1 MNVYDFDGTIYDGDS
16 GKDLVKYALKK
27 YPFLVIKCLKKSKA
41 LNKACSQGLV
51 SFEQVK
57 EELFSFIFKIN
68 NYPKFLNEFV
78 DSHMNKIKAL
88 YKSRHDENDVIV
100 SASCDI
106 WIDLFAKRL
115 GVKNVIATRL
125 DVSGKII
132 GINCKGM
139 EKVRR
144 LNESLPNIPIIE
156 AYSDEKSDEYLLRMA
171 QKGYVVEG
179 NRIIPYV
186 EGYKFKK

>member
-1 MNVYDFDGTIYDGDS
+1 
-16 GKDLVKYALKK
+16 
-27 YPFLVIKCLKKSKA
+27 
-41 LNKACSQGLV
+41 
-51 SFEQVK
+51 
-57 EELFSFIFKIN
+57 
-68 NYPKFLNEFV
+68 
-78 DSHMNKIKAL
+78 
-88 YKSRHDENDVIV
+88 
-100 SASCDI
+100 
-106 WIDLFAKRL
+106 
-115 GVKNVIATRL
+115 
-125 DVSGKII
+125 
-132 GINCKGM
+132 M